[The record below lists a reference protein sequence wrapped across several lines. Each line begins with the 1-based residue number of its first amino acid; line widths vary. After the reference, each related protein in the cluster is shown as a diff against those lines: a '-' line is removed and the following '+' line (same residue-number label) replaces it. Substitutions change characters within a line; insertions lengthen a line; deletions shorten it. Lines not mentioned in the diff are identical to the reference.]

1 MSLKALFA
9 REICIRLSDD
19 LSGLVCTARLGRFRM
34 KSSEFVIEDRQAR
47 LAESSHSYVVAEP
60 IRPRYHLPRDN
71 ESEPR

>member
-19 LSGLVCTARLGRFRM
+19 LSALVCTARLGRFRM

-47 LAESSHSYVVAEP
+47 PAESSRSFVVSEP
-60 IRPRYHLPRDN
+60 IRPRYHVSRDS